1 MGILKA
7 AVAHIR
13 YRKEMKKA
21 SKQLGSCMEIYE
33 RNEKRILE
41 LEELFKKDAEEKR
54 QDEIIE
60 QKI

>member
-33 RNEKRILE
+33 RNERRILE
-41 LEELFKKDAEEKR
+41 LEELFKKDAEEKG
-54 QDEIIE
+54 
-60 QKI
+60 KMKS